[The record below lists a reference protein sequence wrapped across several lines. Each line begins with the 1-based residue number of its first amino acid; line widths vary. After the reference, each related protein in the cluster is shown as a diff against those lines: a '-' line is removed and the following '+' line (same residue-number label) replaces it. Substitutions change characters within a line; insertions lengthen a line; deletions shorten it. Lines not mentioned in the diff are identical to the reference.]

1 MCPHPLCAH
10 KSFSVPLIGH
20 QTLLLSLPPSHLL
33 QPPPLLRSSR
43 PSVLLSS
50 TSSPPPPIRAFQPPT
65 TTIAS
70 LSCFHGLVLC
80 SKTQPTLHLWHQAV
94 LQQTPSSLINIT
106 TPVPLRAAAPS
117 ILCCTLALRDV
128 ITRLLAGSAPCHLLT
143 SPSFRFFFLTM
154 DLSCPFLSLRFTS
167 DPIFLPKPPNGPG
180 QERTISQDVL
190 PHFLYRVFCCPAGE
204 FLKQLSAYHSVS

>member
-1 MCPHPLCAH
+1 MCSQILLG
-10 KSFSVPLIGH
+10 FSYW

-50 TSSPPPPIRAFQPPT
+50 TSSPPPPIQAFQPPT

-117 ILCCTLALRDV
+117 ILRCMLALRDV

-143 SPSFRFFFLTM
+143 SPSFRFFFSQWIYLAHF
-154 DLSCPFLSLRFTS
+154 FLSFFLCVS
-167 DPIFLPKPPNGPG
+167 PPIPSFFQNPPMVRDRSEP
-180 QERTISQDVL
+180 
-190 PHFLYRVFCCPAGE
+190 
-204 FLKQLSAYHSVS
+204 

>member
-1 MCPHPLCAH
+1 MWKYSPHPLCAH
-10 KSFSVPLIGH
+10 KSFPVALIGH

-70 LSCFHGLVLC
+70 LSFFHGLVLC

-143 SPSFRFFFLTM
+143 SPSFCFFFSQWIYLAHF
-154 DLSCPFLSLRFTS
+154 FLCVSPQIPSF
-167 DPIFLPKPPNGPG
+167 FQNPPVARDRSEP
-180 QERTISQDVL
+180 
-190 PHFLYRVFCCPAGE
+190 
-204 FLKQLSAYHSVS
+204 